1 MTTVKEVIDKLPPI
15 EDFVKKV
22 QSMNISQL
30 IDMQKDL
37 DELNQILV
45 ELNNKSI
52 NDNS

>member
-1 MTTVKEVIDKLPPI
+1 
-15 EDFVKKV
+15 
-22 QSMNISQL
+22 
-30 IDMQKDL
+30 MQKDL